1 MMQGSGGQGSKGKK
15 SPAQAARPDNLIQSC
30 ARTLE
35 PSDPGTLERA
45 SAISYGVVVHGGVGS
60 PARFSDGC
68 KKACASAFELLKR
81 GSSALDAVVEAAR
94 MLEDDGRFNAGS
106 GSTLRLDGKTIEMD
120 AGLMDS
126 QGHLGIVISVRNVRN
141 PILLAHALMQTPHV
155 ALAGE
160 GANLFARKQ
169 HLKRF
174 NRPSRHS
181 RERYKR
187 LLRMIKRG
195 ELGEHDPRWEDCDIR
210 SLWNFEVPYDVI
222 LGTDTIGAVALD
234 RGGNLAVANSTGGA
248 SPMLLGR
255 VGDSPMIGCGF
266 YAGPAAAVA
275 CTGIGEEIIKKML
288 ARAVHDLIADNEE
301 VREACRK
308 GTRPFP
314 GKTPVGVI
322 AISTRGCAVVSN
334 RQMAHYAL
342 IQER

>member
-1 MMQGSGGQGSKGKK
+1 M
-15 SPAQAARPDNLIQSC
+15 
-30 ARTLE
+30 
-35 PSDPGTLERA
+35 
-45 SAISYGVVVHGGVGS
+45 ISYGVVVHGGVGS
-60 PARFSDGC
+60 PLRWNDGC
-68 KKACASAFELLKR
+68 KKACTAAFELLKR

-126 QGHLGIVISVRNVRN
+126 QGHLGMVISVRNVRN
-141 PILLAHALMQTPHV
+141 PILLARALMQTPHV

-160 GANLFARKQ
+160 GANLFARRQ
-169 HLKRF
+169 HLKLF

-181 RERYKR
+181 RERHR
-187 LLRMIKRG
+187 ILLRMIKKG
-195 ELGEHDPRWEDCDIR
+195 GLGKHDPRWEDCDIR

-234 RGGNLAVANSTGGA
+234 RDGNFAVANSTGGA

-288 ARAVHDLIADNEE
+288 ARNIYDSVVDKED
-301 VREACRK
+301 VREASRK
-308 GTRPFP
+308 SLTDIP
-314 GKTPVGVI
+314 GKIPVGLI
-322 AISTRGCAVVSN
+322 AITKTGCAITSN

>member
-1 MMQGSGGQGSKGKK
+1 M
-15 SPAQAARPDNLIQSC
+15 IQ
-30 ARTLE
+30 
-35 PSDPGTLERA
+35 
-45 SAISYGVVVHGGVGS
+45 YGVVVHGGVGS
-60 PARFSDGC
+60 PTRFSDGC
-68 KKACASAFELLKR
+68 KKACTSAFELLKR

-160 GANLFARKQ
+160 GADLFAIRQ
-169 HLKRF
+169 GLQPF
-174 NRPSRHS
+174 NSPSRHS
-181 RERYKR
+181 RERHR
-187 LLRMIKRG
+187 ILLGMIKKG
-195 ELGEHDPRWEDCDIR
+195 GLEKHDPRWEDCDLR
-210 SLWNFEVPYDVI
+210 SLWNFEVPYDDV

-234 RGGNLAVANSTGGA
+234 RDGNFAVANSTGGA

-288 ARAVHDLIADNEE
+288 ARAVYDLITDNEE
-301 VREACRK
+301 VRGACRK
-308 GTRPFP
+308 AIRPFP
-314 GKTPVGVI
+314 GKTLVGII
-322 AISTRGCAVVSN
+322 AISTGGCAVVSN
-334 RQMAHYAL
+334 RQMAHAVL
-342 IQER
+342 IKER